1 MYAYAAVTYFDLLTA
16 SMSESVILFLL
27 LELVL

>member
-1 MYAYAAVTYFDLLTA
+1 MYAYAAVKYFDLLTA
-16 SMSESVILFLL
+16 FMSESVILFLW